1 MELENENGQRKMRMK
16 VDGMDMPFMTW
27 SAGQKEFMPLL
38 MGFYCVSGPPM
49 QLLNKD
55 QYDYICDRGARDG
68 TSSQSDH
75 VGAVGN
81 TGVGTDGQ
89 KSHRI
94 YSLYRPSRVCV
105 GFQHPKK
112 IG

>member
-1 MELENENGQRKMRMK
+1 MRMK

-55 QYDYICDRGARDG
+55 QYDYIVIEEPEMG
-68 TSSQSDH
+68 
-75 VGAVGN
+75 
-81 TGVGTDGQ
+81 
-89 KSHRI
+89 
-94 YSLYRPSRVCV
+94 L
-105 GFQHPKK
+105 HPKAIMSVLLEILELVQMGK
-112 IG
+112 KSSYLLTLPSLSSLCGLSTS